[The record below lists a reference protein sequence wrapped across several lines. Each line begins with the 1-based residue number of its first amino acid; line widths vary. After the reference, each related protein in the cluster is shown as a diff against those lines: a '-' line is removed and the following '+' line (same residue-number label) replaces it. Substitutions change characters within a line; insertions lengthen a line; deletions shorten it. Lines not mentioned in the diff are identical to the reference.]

1 MSKGVAIPYIIA
13 VLLGI
18 AVIGII
24 GYWFFF
30 LGGSLG
36 GEVSAQDC
44 TRKLVTYCSIW
55 LGQGYGGTSPAVG
68 AWDEYAV
75 GCSKLDPLK
84 FASPSGST
92 CNGVL
97 GRGETTGGA
106 GEDITPRRP
115 TAKISGALCE
125 PDAPNNDGCPGPC
138 VEDGLIG
145 RCR

>member
-1 MSKGVAIPYIIA
+1 MNKGVAIPYIIA

-36 GEVSAQDC
+36 GEISAQDC
-44 TRKLVTYCSIW
+44 SRKLVTYCSIW
-55 LGQGYGGTSPAVG
+55 LGQGYGTSPAVG
-68 AWDEYAV
+68 PWGEYAV

-84 FASPSGST
+84 FANPSDST

-106 GEDITPRRP
+106 GGSVEGTDCNPRDQ
-115 TAKISGALCE
+115 GAC
-125 PDAPNNDGCPGPC
+125 
-138 VEDGLIG
+138 G
-145 RCR
+145 RGFTCDSLLKVCKKA

>member
-1 MSKGVAIPYIIA
+1 MRKGVAIPYIIA

-44 TRKLVTYCSIW
+44 NRKLVTYCSIW
-55 LGQGYGGTSPAVG
+55 LAQGYGGTSPGVG
-68 AWDEYAV
+68 TWDEYAV
-75 GCSKLDPLK
+75 GCSKLDPVK
-84 FASPSGST
+84 YAAPRGDK

-97 GRGETTGGA
+97 GRGETTGGSVEGTSCNPSEA
-106 GEDITPRRP
+106 SPCGRGFTCDPLL
-115 TAKISGALCE
+115 KICKKA
-125 PDAPNNDGCPGPC
+125 
-138 VEDGLIG
+138 
-145 RCR
+145 